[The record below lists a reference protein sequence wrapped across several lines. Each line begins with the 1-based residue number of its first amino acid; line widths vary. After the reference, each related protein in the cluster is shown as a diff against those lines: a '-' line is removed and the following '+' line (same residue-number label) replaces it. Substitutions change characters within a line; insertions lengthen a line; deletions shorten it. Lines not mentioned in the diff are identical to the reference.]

1 MMCQCNFI
9 DGNKCSPLV
18 GDADSQGACMGARGK
33 RELSVHDSF
42 SVNLT
47 LLFKQFIFFF
57 KVLEHW
63 RLFLFLMLLGT
74 L

>member
-18 GDADSQGACMGARGK
+18 GDANSQGACMGAPGK
-33 RELSVHDSF
+33 PELSVRDSF

-47 LLFKQFIFFF
+47 LLFKQFIFF
-57 KVLEHW
+57 
-63 RLFLFLMLLGT
+63 
-74 L
+74 